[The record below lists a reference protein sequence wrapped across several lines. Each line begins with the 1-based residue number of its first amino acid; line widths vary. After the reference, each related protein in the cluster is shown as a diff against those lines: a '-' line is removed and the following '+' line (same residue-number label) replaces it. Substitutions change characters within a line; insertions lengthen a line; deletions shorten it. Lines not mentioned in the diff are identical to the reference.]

1 MLSNRS
7 SGTRTSK
14 RLKRGRRA
22 SVSYSSISTMSLR
35 PSSCRIGASRRVSRT
50 PRTRVRPDNQ
60 APMMRAAQSA
70 GKPATNYYRDQ
81 STTSQKETPSR
92 GRIAHMKDRTTKRA
106 LYSLAKLP
114 QLRTLNRELDTRLSP
129 MPWTTL
135 DDARLAAWVKEE
147 KGWLWIAN
155 RLQRSEG
162 AVSQRWRIL
171 NGGKKDVKTLLQVAG
186 FQNGT
191 WFFVLLMMLPR
202 KGSFGS
208 GASSIQS
215 GP

>member
-1 MLSNRS
+1 
-7 SGTRTSK
+7 
-14 RLKRGRRA
+14 
-22 SVSYSSISTMSLR
+22 
-35 PSSCRIGASRRVSRT
+35 
-50 PRTRVRPDNQ
+50 
-60 APMMRAAQSA
+60 
-70 GKPATNYYRDQ
+70 
-81 STTSQKETPSR
+81 
-92 GRIAHMKDRTTKRA
+92 
-106 LYSLAKLP
+106 
-114 QLRTLNRELDTRLSP
+114 